1 MTVETE
7 ASALSIKCASPRA
20 VDTAGGS
27 LVPEA

>member
-7 ASALSIKCASPRA
+7 ASALSINYANPGA